1 MTSPQ
6 SYSTFASNMDGMAE
20 NHLRMD
26 LSSPIDMADASKA
39 QELIEQGDDLAK
51 QFES

>member
-1 MTSPQ
+1 
-6 SYSTFASNMDGMAE
+6 MDGMAE